1 MSELTSGG
9 QEGGREKHK
18 EQQIMKTRMGAA
30 LAVAAILTGGL
41 LPAAVLADDSSA
53 LPAEPANA
61 AAASRDLQQ
70 ELEARVQKD
79 AEAVAADAMTAAGNL
94 DLPLEFART
103 SPGTLV
109 LVSDL

>member
-1 MSELTSGG
+1 
-9 QEGGREKHK
+9 
-18 EQQIMKTRMGAA
+18 MKTRMGAA

-41 LPAAVLADDSSA
+41 LPVAALADDTGA
-53 LPAEPANA
+53 LPAEPATA
-61 AAASRDLQQ
+61 PAASGDLQQ

-94 DLPLEFART
+94 DLPLELART
-103 SPGTLV
+103 SSRTLV